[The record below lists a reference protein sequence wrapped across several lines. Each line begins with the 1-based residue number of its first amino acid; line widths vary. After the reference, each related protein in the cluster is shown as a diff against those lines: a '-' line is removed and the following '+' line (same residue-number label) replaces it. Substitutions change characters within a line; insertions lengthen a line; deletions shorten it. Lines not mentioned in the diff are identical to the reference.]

1 MNILLR
7 AVKIVDK
14 ASPLNGQ
21 VKDLLLQEGRIV
33 RIGDGLETDG
43 AEVREGQGWCV
54 SPGWVDM
61 RVASRDP
68 GYEHEEDL
76 DSVRRA
82 AARGGFTE
90 IMLLPNSKP
99 VVDAKDTLNYVR
111 QPRPEHPVR
120 VHVAAAVT
128 RKAEGVDFTEM
139 IDLHHAGAVAFT
151 DGEVPIQNADILL
164 KALLYLRPLNAL
176 LINRPEDRQ
185 LTLFGQMNEGI
196 TSTLLG
202 LKGMPALAEE
212 MMLSRDLKLL
222 AYATEKIGPQQ
233 QSDHETFGQKPLP
246 QLHVSLLSTARAV
259 ILIREAKAQ
268 GLPVSCDVAAHQ
280 LAYDDSVL
288 MDFDTNLKVNPPFR
302 STADIAALR
311 EGLADGT
318 IDGIVSDHSPHAEE
332 SKNVEFDHANFGITG
347 LETAF
352 SLAQMHSGLAV
363 EDIIEK
369 LTANPRRILRLPE
382 ESIAENQPANL
393 TLFAPDETW
402 NFDKS
407 FSKSKNT
414 PFLGQELR
422 GKVVGVVNGGSFVE
436 SLNRVI
442 V

>member
-1 MNILLR
+1 MNLLLR

-14 ASPLNGQ
+14 ASSLNGQ
-21 VKDLLLQEGRIV
+21 VKDLLLKEGRIL
-33 RIGDGLETDG
+33 RIGDDLAADG

-82 AARGGFTE
+82 AAQGGFTE
-90 IMLLPNSKP
+90 IMLLPNSEP

-111 QPRPEHPVR
+111 QSKNGSPVR

-128 RKAEGVDFTEM
+128 RKAEGVNFTEM

-151 DGEVPIQNADILL
+151 DGEMPIQNADILL

-185 LTLFGQMNEGI
+185 LTLFGQMNEGV

-222 AYATEKIGPQQ
+222 AYATEEIGPP
-233 QSDHETFGQKPLP
+233 KPGKEGDSGPKLP

-259 ILIREAKAQ
+259 ALIREAKAQ

-280 LAYDDSVL
+280 LAYDDSAL

-302 STADIAALR
+302 RPADIAALR
-311 EGLADGT
+311 EGFVDGT
-318 IDGIVSDHSPHAEE
+318 IDSIVSDHSPHAEE
-332 SKNVEFDHANFGITG
+332 SKNVEFDHANFGITA

-352 SLAQMHSGLAV
+352 SLARMHSGLSV
-363 EDIIEK
+363 EDIIDK
-369 LTANPRRILRLPE
+369 FTTNPRRILRLPE
-382 ESIAENQPANL
+382 LSIAENQPANL
-393 TLFAPDETW
+393 TVFEPDETW
-402 NFDKS
+402 VFNKT
-407 FSKSKNT
+407 FSKSKNS
-414 PFLGQELR
+414 PFLGKELR
-422 GKVVGVVNGGSFVE
+422 GKVVGVMNGGVFVE
-436 SLNRVI
+436 SCNRVI